1 MADLAD
7 LFPGF
12 QSHWIDVAMGRIFA
26 RSAGSG
32 PPLMLLHGFP
42 QTHVCWHRIAPRLAQ
57 DFTVVAMDLRGYGWS
72 SVPASEGGEG
82 YAKRVM
88 GREVIEAMEALGH
101 SRFSILSHDRGA
113 RIAYRMA
120 LDEPGRIDRLV
131 LLDIVPTFVQWQ
143 RMAEDASVAPHWRF
157 LAEPAPQP
165 ENEILKDPIAYFD
178 GLLALWS
185 KTKDLSA
192 FDPRALVHYRA
203 GYNEPN
209 RIHAF
214 CEDYRAGAT
223 IDRRQ
228 DEADLA
234 AGKRFSSPMLLVC
247 GGSYLAGG
255 LASSLQAWQES
266 FAAEVTGAEVDSGHF
281 VAEEAPEEVLAAV
294 VPFLKART

>member
-32 PPLMLLHGFP
+32 PPLVLLHGFP
-42 QTHVCWHRIAPRLAQ
+42 QTHVCWHRVAQRLAE

-72 SVPASEGGEG
+72 SVPASEGGEA
-82 YAKRVM
+82 YAKRAM
-88 GREVIEAMEALGH
+88 APDVIEVMEALGH
-101 SRFSILSHDRGA
+101 SRFSIMGHDRGA

-131 LLDIVPTFVQWQ
+131 LLDIVPTFTQWQ
-143 RMAEDASVAPHWRF
+143 RMARDESIAPHWRF

-178 GLLALWS
+178 GLLAQWS

-192 FDPRALVHYRA
+192 FDPRALAHYRA

-223 IDRRQ
+223 IDRHQ

-234 AGKRFSSPMLLVC
+234 AGKRFPNPTLLVC

-255 LASSLQAWQES
+255 LASALEAWQES
-266 FAAEVTGAEVDSGHF
+266 FAAEIAGAEVDAGHF

-294 VPFLKART
+294 VPFLKA